1 MAIRLSWFCLSFRI
15 FTFIEFKDEITGI
28 TRDCPENV
36 TTSISEASYP
46 KAEFTFKMEK
56 DELNR
61 CGLHDEGNTKG

>member
-1 MAIRLSWFCLSFRI
+1 MNAFYEASIVSL
-15 FTFIEFKDEITGI
+15 TKFKDDITGI
-28 TRDCPENV
+28 TRDTPEHV